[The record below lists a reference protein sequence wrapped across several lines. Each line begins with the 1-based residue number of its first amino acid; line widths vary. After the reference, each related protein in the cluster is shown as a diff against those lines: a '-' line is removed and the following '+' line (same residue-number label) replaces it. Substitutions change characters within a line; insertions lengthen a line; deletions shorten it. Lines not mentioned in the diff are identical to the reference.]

1 MPPVGRS
8 RSAHSKTSETSA
20 DTPSPRK
27 RSKDGRSKSFEPPT
41 FTIDLSLPPRERHR
55 EICRTFRKELQTLVP
70 LYDEIMSYMPFPRL
84 FRAAAKMALRRVA
97 SREETEE
104 MLGIVEETGIPRY
117 LVVAYNTFLDIMSGC
132 VSGGVRVCDAGLDG
146 RTEGVVHFRGL
157 DWEMEQLRALT
168 ICIEYVRGGEV
179 VARSVSYAGY
189 TGVLTGVRQGLSMS
203 LNYRMRILSPSSQF
217 SHRIHQLALLFGLR
231 PSVSSY
237 LREILLS
244 PGKAPRPRSI
254 IAAVPKLY
262 SSPSYLVF
270 CTPSTALLLEKDLQG
285 ATVYVGDGVSGG
297 ERLGSQEGEYLIVA
311 TNHDCHMESW
321 SKAQWKEAIDSH
333 SEIVEGLSKNILEDS
348 IERKQTVVDMWQRK
362 IKRTLGRR
370 STSPALDLLQVRD
383 VQKWLQRKPVLN
395 ECTHFSCIMDPS
407 VDGGGL
413 LWVRSYSEPVDMN
426 KP

>member
-104 MLGIVEETGIPRY
+104 MLGIVEETGIP
-117 LVVAYNTFLDIMSGC
+117 
-132 VSGGVRVCDAGLDG
+132 SGGVRVCDAGLDG